1 EHEAHTFGVVG
12 SSPTPATKIF
22 LSIPML
28 IEQVKNT
35 VKARQLLKNGDKV
48 LTCVSGGPDSMAL
61 LYLMRELQKDYK
73 IKLAVAHLDHMLRGR
88 QSAGDAAFVKKTAIG
103 LSIPVITEKKD
114 VKRIAGSRR
123 MSAEEAAREVRY
135 DFYRRA
141 AKKTGA
147 NKIATG
153 HNADDQAETVLMRIL
168 RGAGST
174 GLSGIPPVRGLIVR
188 PLIQVRRRQ
197 IETYL
202 RRHRLRPRQDLTN
215 RELRLLRNRVRRELI
230 PLLEKRYNPNIVETL
245 NRIGRLESEEKAYF
259 QDLSRSLLDTL
270 VKKDLNGKIVLDLSS
285 FADYFNIAGKFLI
298 RELIRSTKGDL
309 RRIGHDHV
317 DLVFRLARDGS
328 VGSRVHLPDGVVVER
343 AAKGLIFRM
352 SLPHPFCRAVELP
365 GKKELTSLGL
375 IWRAELIARGQIPC
389 PPRGR
394 DEFEAFLDW
403 AKLRGPFVL
412 RTRKRGDRFRPLG
425 MNGTRKLS
433 DYLIDR
439 KIPRIQRDEI
449 PLLVGKDGIVW
460 VVGQGIADSCK
471 VTEKTGSV
479 LWVRCSLRSIP

>member
-1 EHEAHTFGVVG
+1 MGADVDLLQQVRGT
-12 SSPTPATKIF
+12 
-22 LSIPML
+22 
-28 IEQVKNT
+28 IESYQMME
-35 VKARQLLKNGDKV
+35 RGDRV
-48 LTCVSGGPDSMAL
+48 LVAVSGGPDSVAM
-61 LYLMRELQKDYK
+61 LYLLWELRRVLGIDLQ
-73 IKLAVAHLDHMLRGR
+73 VAHLDHGLRG
-88 QSAGDAAFVKKTAIG
+88 QSSREDARYTRRLAKRLGLPITVERAELPGKAGHGLEEDARLVRYSFLERV
-103 LSIPVITEKKD
+103 
-114 VKRIAGSRR
+114 
-123 MSAEEAAREVRY
+123 AARVKAQR
-135 DFYRRA
+135 
-141 AKKTGA
+141 
-147 NKIATG
+147 IATG

-202 RRHRLRPRQDLTN
+202 RRRRLRPRQDLTN
-215 RELRLLRNRVRRELI
+215 RELRHLRNRVRRELI
-230 PLLEKRYNPNIVETL
+230 PLLEKRYNPNIIETL
-245 NRIGRLESEEKAYF
+245 NRVGRLESEEKAYF
-259 QDLSRSLLDTL
+259 QDLSRSLMDTL
-270 VKKDLNGKIVLDLSS
+270 AKKDLNGKIVLDLSS

-317 DLVFRLARDGS
+317 DRVFRLARDGS